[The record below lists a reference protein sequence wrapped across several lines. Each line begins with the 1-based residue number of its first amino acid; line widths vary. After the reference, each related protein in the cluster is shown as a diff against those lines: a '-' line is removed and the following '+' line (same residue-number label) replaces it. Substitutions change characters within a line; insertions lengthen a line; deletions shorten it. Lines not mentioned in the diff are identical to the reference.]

1 MYYKW
6 TLEYADELDQIKGT
20 YRLQRNENGEPA
32 DVPIRYDVNV
42 RMGGMYEAD
51 RNEEGYFEEKGS

>member
-1 MYYKW
+1 M
-6 TLEYADELDQIKGT
+6 DQIKGT

-51 RNEEGYFEEKGS
+51 RNEEGYFEERVII